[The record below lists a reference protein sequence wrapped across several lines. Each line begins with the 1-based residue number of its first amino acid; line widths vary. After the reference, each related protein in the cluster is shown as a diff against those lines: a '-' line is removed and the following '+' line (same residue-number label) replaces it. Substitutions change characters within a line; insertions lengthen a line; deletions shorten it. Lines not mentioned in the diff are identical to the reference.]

1 MIFSPVII
9 KYLVE
14 FPEFPGGSLKVSN
27 DITMGDFTIDA
38 SIKVQMKRGSD
49 GCAFQIDLFD
59 LPKAKADFLSML
71 PIPAPPVS
79 DPTGLTG
86 GSSGSG
92 DSDKKSVLN
101 DFGKKVVISLG
112 YFDGTFSK
120 VIDGI
125 VDSAI
130 ATVQGEKLVTTI
142 KGQETSTRALKLTN
156 CALTFD
162 PGTEVYDAIKK
173 LVDDAKPKAKGGEF
187 PKLVTLPPSPN
198 GAPIKF
204 GNKTVI
210 ATPLMDGISK
220 LVSYAKAEMLVIDK
234 TLYIGVPIKP
244 EDNYSPPD
252 FTPGVNLAKFEPF
265 KKVIPEQT
273 DTTVSVLLKEASADG
288 FNFTTTGDPKMR
300 PAQQIKVALDTISKD
315 IEYRVQEVT
324 HNFSTNSGYT
334 CDGVVTKTLGDEN
347 AKRREAQAKKPTADT
362 IIDGLGQIASAHR
375 KQSPSVEIGQI
386 KSYTEGS
393 ASTSSGDPTSPEP
406 NTADVYFGQIYDTK
420 ETQPSI
426 HVEVQNS
433 DKQVA
438 KGKPIIS
445 PFAWH
450 KCGLIVPVYPGMKT
464 VLTHDLSLEDD
475 SLVSGFIWSDKPAF
489 APPPNKKGDWWLS
502 LPVFTGGGD
511 PLIPPPDDTKIT
523 NDLTANSGLRVIEVS
538 GLKITVGKMQTL
550 GTRPTEGKADEFLIE
565 HKKAKIHIASDGSME
580 ILADAD
586 GNKGKITI
594 ASGGDISMTATGG
607 VTMKIG
613 ASAVDIS

>member
-14 FPEFPGGSLKVSN
+14 FPDVPLKVSN
-27 DITMGDFTIDA
+27 DITLGDFTLDA

-49 GCAFQIDLFD
+49 GCTFQVDLFD
-59 LPKAKADFLSML
+59 LPKAKGDFLSIL
-71 PIPAPPVS
+71 PVPTPPVS

-86 GSSGSG
+86 GSSAGG
-92 DSDKKSVLN
+92 DSDKKSALSDV
-101 DFGKKVVISLG
+101 GKKVVISLG
-112 YFDGTFSK
+112 YFDGTFAK
-120 VIDGI
+120 VIDGV

-156 CALTFD
+156 CSSTFK
-162 PGTEVYDAIKK
+162 PGTEVYKAIEQ
-173 LVDDAKPKAKGGEF
+173 LLADAKPNAKGGEF
-187 PKLVTLPPSPN
+187 PNLKSLPPVAN
-198 GAPIKF
+198 GKPIIF
-204 GNKTVI
+204 GNKSASGTS
-210 ATPLMDGISK
+210 LMDGVSK
-220 LVSYAKAEMLVIDK
+220 LTGFANSEMLVIDK
-234 TLYIGVPIKP
+234 TLYVGVPIKI
-244 EDNYSPPD
+244 DSHTPPK
-252 FTPGVNLAKFEPF
+252 FTPAVNLAKFEPF
-265 KKVIPEQT
+265 KKNIPPQT
-273 DTTVSVLLKEASADG
+273 DPTVSKLLKETSADG
-288 FNFTTTGDPKMR
+288 FNFTTTGDPEMR
-300 PAQQIKVALDTISKD
+300 PAQKISVDLDTITSGL
-315 IEYRVQEVT
+315 EYRIQEVT
-324 HNFSTNSGYT
+324 HNFSTSSGYT
-334 CDGVVTKTLGDEN
+334 CDGVVTNTVVDDN

-375 KQSPSVEIGQI
+375 KQSPSVEVGQI

-393 ASTSSGDPTSPEP
+393 ASTSPGDPASPEP
-406 NTADVYFGQIYDTK
+406 NTADVYLGQIYDTK

-464 VLTHDLSLEDD
+464 VLSHDLALEDD
-475 SLVSGFIWSDKPAF
+475 SLVCGFIWSDKPAF

-511 PLIPPPDDTKIT
+511 PPIPPPDDTKIA

-550 GTRPTEGKADEFLIE
+550 GTRPTEGNADEFLIE
-565 HKKAKIHIASDGSME
+565 HKKARIHIASDGSME

-586 GNKGKITI
+586 GGKGKITV
-594 ASGGDISMTATGG
+594 ASGGDISMTATGE
-607 VTMKIG
+607 VTLKVG
-613 ASAVDIS
+613 ASAVEIS